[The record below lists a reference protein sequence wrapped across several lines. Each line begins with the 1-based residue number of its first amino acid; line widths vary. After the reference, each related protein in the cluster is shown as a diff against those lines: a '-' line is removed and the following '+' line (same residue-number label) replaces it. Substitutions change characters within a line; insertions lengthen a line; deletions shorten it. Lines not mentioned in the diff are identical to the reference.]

1 VAVGNRCASKDYTG
15 FCVICVICGWLS
27 YVNILQISS
36 ASSFGGGERYVVDLT
51 NALVSRGHDVYV
63 AVRPG
68 SPLPRHLQL
77 PPEKIVTLPLR
88 NAVDVPSARELEK
101 LVRQKEIDVVHAH
114 MARDYSLASYAA
126 RRKQTKFIVTRHV
139 LFKLNRLHR
148 HTLSRA
154 TPVIAVSNAVARE
167 LRASQIVGDRQI
179 AVIHNGIDVDRIQKT
194 GAEIHREP
202 YLRSIGIAVD
212 GPLVGSIGELRT
224 LKRHDDFIRAAALI
238 LKEFPETQFVLSG
251 VDTSP
256 SGEVR
261 KQLEK
266 LVAELG
272 LADRF
277 HFLGWLDEA
286 AKLLCAMDVFVSA
299 SETESFGLAIV
310 EAMAAGT
317 AVVATATEGASEVI
331 EDQKTGFL
339 VPIGDVKQLAQSVIN
354 LLSDPE
360 KRRTIAAQSVQSVA
374 KKFSLNRMVDEIE
387 RVYLAAD

>member
-1 VAVGNRCASKDYTG
+1 M
-15 FCVICVICGWLS
+15 
-27 YVNILQISS
+27 NILQISS